1 MAPDRKRRGG
11 LPDTGP
17 QGAPGEQLDHAILRS
32 EPAFNALEV
41 AAETGVT
48 IEQTRR
54 LWRALGFP
62 EFTGEKAYTAA
73 DIKAVSTLM
82 GFVDSGAVDFDTA
95 VNLTRGVG
103 QTMAR
108 LADWEVST
116 LVSRV
121 EEMEAG
127 EEATGSRIGS
137 ALRLIDEVNPPFER
151 LLVYAWRRHLA
162 AAVGRIEAMGAKDE
176 DLHTIDVSVGFADLV
191 SFTALSNTLD
201 RDEIGDLVEVFE
213 SRCQDVVAR
222 YGGRIIKSLGDSV
235 LFVTNTAEEA
245 VGRRRGDHQ
254 RHRARPE
261 DARRPSRP
269 RERSGRPAP
278 RRHLRPAGQHGRTAD
293 AGRPAQPADRGPEH
307 RRPAPR
313 RGVGGPAA
321 ARPPGARLRP
331 RGARGRTPP
340 LTQPHAS
347 LEVDQTSSPQFTHKD
362 HLGGGRSLRFTAC
375 WLCRTYDSTPPRDR
389 CGVATA
395 RSGSPARS
403 SSSCTP

>member
-11 LPDTGP
+11 LPATGP

-245 VGRRRGDHQ
+245 VGVAEGIINVIGRDPKMPDVRLGLASGPVVQRLGDIFGPPVNMAARLTQVARRNRLIVDQNTADLLPDEEWEDRRLPARPVRGFGLVEPVAVRRR
-254 RHRARPE
+254 
-261 DARRPSRP
+261 
-269 RERSGRPAP
+269 
-278 RRHLRPAGQHGRTAD
+278 
-293 AGRPAQPADRGPEH
+293 
-307 RRPAPR
+307 
-313 RGVGGPAA
+313 
-321 ARPPGARLRP
+321 
-331 RGARGRTPP
+331 
-340 LTQPHAS
+340 
-347 LEVDQTSSPQFTHKD
+347 
-362 HLGGGRSLRFTAC
+362 
-375 WLCRTYDSTPPRDR
+375 
-389 CGVATA
+389 
-395 RSGSPARS
+395 
-403 SSSCTP
+403 

>member
-1 MAPDRKRRGG
+1 MAPERGRREPAERPGRQGEELDR
-11 LPDTGP
+11 
-17 QGAPGEQLDHAILRS
+17 AILRS
-32 EPAFNALEV
+32 KPEYNALEV

-48 IEQTRR
+48 VEQTRR

-62 EFTGEKAYTAA
+62 EFSGEKAYTAA
-73 DIKAVSTLM
+73 DVEAVATLM
-82 GFVDSGAVDFDTA
+82 GFVDAGAVDFDMA

-121 EEMEAG
+121 EELESG
-127 EEATGSRIGS
+127 QEATGSRIGS

-222 YGGRIIKSLGDSV
+222 YAGRIIKSLGDSV

-245 VGRRRGDHQ
+245 VGVAEGIINVIGRDPKMPDVRLGLASGPVIQRLGDIFGPPVNMA
-254 RHRARPE
+254 ARLTQV
-261 DARRPSRP
+261 ARRNR
-269 RERSGRPAP
+269 
-278 RRHLRPAGQHGRTAD
+278 LIVDQNTAD
-293 AGRPAQPADRGPEH
+293 LLPGEEWEH
-307 RRPAPR
+307 RRLP
-313 RGVGGPAA
+313 
-321 ARPPGARLRP
+321 ARPV
-331 RGARGRTPP
+331 RGFGLVEP
-340 LTQPHAS
+340 
-347 LEVDQTSSPQFTHKD
+347 
-362 HLGGGRSLRFTAC
+362 
-375 WLCRTYDSTPPRDR
+375 
-389 CGVATA
+389 VAV
-395 RSGSPARS
+395 RRR
-403 SSSCTP
+403 